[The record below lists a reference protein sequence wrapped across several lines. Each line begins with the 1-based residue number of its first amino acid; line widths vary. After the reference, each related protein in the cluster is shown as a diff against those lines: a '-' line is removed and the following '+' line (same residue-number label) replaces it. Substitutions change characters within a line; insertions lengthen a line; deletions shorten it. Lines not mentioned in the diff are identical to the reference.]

1 MTDSDFHPPTGS
13 GPAEEPESAGD
24 ESSFLHERKPAEETS
39 FWGSDNDNTPA
50 GTGRSRR
57 SSRRIESSL
66 RSLIEW
72 VAVAVGALVVA
83 LLIKAFLL
91 QAFYIPSESMTDT
104 LNVNDRVLVNKL
116 SYRIGDIERGDIVV
130 FEKPPTAPGS
140 ITDFIKRVAALPGET
155 RSPSST
161 VKYS

>member
-50 GTGRSRR
+50 GTGRSRQ

-104 LNVNDRVLVNKL
+104 LL
-116 SYRIGDIERGDIVV
+116 SLIHI
-130 FEKPPTAPGS
+130 
-140 ITDFIKRVAALPGET
+140 
-155 RSPSST
+155 
-161 VKYS
+161 